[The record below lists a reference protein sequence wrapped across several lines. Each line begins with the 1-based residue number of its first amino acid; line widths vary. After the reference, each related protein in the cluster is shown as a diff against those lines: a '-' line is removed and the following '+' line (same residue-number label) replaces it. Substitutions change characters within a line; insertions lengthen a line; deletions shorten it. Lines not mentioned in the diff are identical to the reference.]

1 MRDYIVRLARKIEMA
16 CTTPDR
22 SEAWLAGWHDAAHK
36 RGRNNPHKSGADEH
50 EQYEAGYQHWLN
62 DPWAERQFT
71 EAQERGW
78 DDNERDGINR
88 NPFASGTPDW
98 SDYERGFAGYQS
110 WFNQQW

>member
-36 RGRNNPHKSGADEH
+36 RGRNQHYTAGSV
-50 EQYEAGYQHWLN
+50 EQEDYEAGYQHWLN

-71 EAQERGW
+71 AAQERGW
-78 DDNERDGINR
+78 NDSERDGVNR
-88 NPFASGTPDW
+88 NPYDEGSTEHAE
-98 SDYERGFAGYQS
+98 YEAYFDSYQK
-110 WFNQQW
+110 WLAHQW